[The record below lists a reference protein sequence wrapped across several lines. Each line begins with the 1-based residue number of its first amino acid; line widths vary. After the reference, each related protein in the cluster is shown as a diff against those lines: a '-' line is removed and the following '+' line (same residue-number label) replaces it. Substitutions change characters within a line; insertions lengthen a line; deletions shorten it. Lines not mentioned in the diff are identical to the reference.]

1 MQNTFRIVSISLV
14 FLACLSFPLLNSG
27 IKLLKDSADFENR
40 ALAKEPALDLAHLD
54 PYPLRYE
61 TFYNDHFNLRNSLIQ
76 LYHLYKIMGFH
87 ESPIPDKVVI
97 GKNGWLY
104 NVGEEM
110 DSYMGK
116 NRLSEKELED
126 FKLELEYR
134 KKYLADRGIKLY
146 FAPVPCKASI
156 YDENIGYEYYRIYKE
171 SWGEQLINYLNTHSQ
186 LTPINVFEKLRS
198 VKDKTNL
205 YFKLDNHWNSLGAFY
220 AANGIIEHLQKDFPE
235 LKPLS
240 LSNYNIKTSMSD
252 QGNIQQML
260 GDLGI
265 FKEINVELEPKTKSL
280 SQEAAKAG
288 HPPVHGFAYPF
299 EYEIVREIKES
310 KAPKLLL
317 ISDSFG
323 GYVLPYLAEH
333 FSKSVKIFDSW
344 QYKLNEEIV
353 AIEKPDIV
361 VILIDEPI
369 LRNFLQFPSRPNK

>member
-235 LKPLS
+235 L
-240 LSNYNIKTSMSD
+240 
-252 QGNIQQML
+252 
-260 GDLGI
+260 
-265 FKEINVELEPKTKSL
+265 
-280 SQEAAKAG
+280 
-288 HPPVHGFAYPF
+288 
-299 EYEIVREIKES
+299 
-310 KAPKLLL
+310 
-317 ISDSFG
+317 
-323 GYVLPYLAEH
+323 
-333 FSKSVKIFDSW
+333 
-344 QYKLNEEIV
+344 
-353 AIEKPDIV
+353 
-361 VILIDEPI
+361 
-369 LRNFLQFPSRPNK
+369 